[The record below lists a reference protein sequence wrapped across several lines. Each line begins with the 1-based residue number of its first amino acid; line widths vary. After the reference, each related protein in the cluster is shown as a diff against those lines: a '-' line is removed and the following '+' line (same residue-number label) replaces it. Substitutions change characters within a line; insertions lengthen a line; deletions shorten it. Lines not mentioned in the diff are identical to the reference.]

1 MIGYTLEIKDCLGND
16 MLGGPV
22 LVFDAHR
29 HDDTTLSMIYYG
41 DIGEITDVL
50 HPDILVDLHVK
61 GVDSRNANVFS
72 DCFLTEI
79 VRDYESGSCF
89 YWHFFGSHVELY
101 LPTELRTKKPEGLP
115 SGSWKQLG
123 F

>member
-1 MIGYTLEIKDCLGND
+1 MIGYTLEIKDSLGND

-22 LVFDAHR
+22 LVFDARR
-29 HDDTTLSMIYYG
+29 HDGTTLSMMYHGHIE
-41 DIGEITDVL
+41 EITDTL

-61 GVDSRNANVFS
+61 GIDSRNLNVFN
-72 DCFLTEI
+72 DCYLTEI
-79 VRDYESGSCF
+79 VRDESGSCF
-89 YWHFFGSHVELY
+89 YWQFSHSEVEAY
-101 LPTELRTKKPEGLP
+101 LPPELRIKKPEGLP